1 MPRRRGAGMD
11 SSALLFSLVVV
22 WLAARLGGEAMLRL
36 GQTAVVGELLA
47 GLAIGPGALAV
58 VAPSV
63 FLDGLA
69 EIGVVILLFEI
80 GLASDLD
87 RLLRSGLQSLV
98 VALVGIVS
106 PLLLGFALA
115 RWWGLTPLGAVFIGA
130 ALTATSVGVTA
141 RVFSELGKVND
152 PPAQVVLGAAVA
164 DDVLGL
170 VILSVVA
177 GLARTGHVSLWS
189 MVTLLLGAV
198 LFLTAAIT
206 IGVRLAPFFVRWADR
221 MQARG
226 SLIVWAVLFCTVLA
240 VLAER
245 SGLAAMIGAFAA
257 GLVLAKTERGVHIE
271 DRIKPVADLFV
282 PIFFVTIGMH
292 VDLRHLDPLSPR
304 GTLVFAVLLTLVAVA
319 SKLVA
324 ALGVYRPDVRRLP
337 VGVGMIPRGEVGLIF
352 AAIGLT
358 GAVITPEL
366 YAAVVLMIVLTTVVG
381 PVWLRRLY

>member
-1 MPRRRGAGMD
+1 MD

-47 GLAIGPGALAV
+47 GFVIGPGALAV

-80 GLASDLD
+80 GLESDLD
-87 RLLRSGLQSLV
+87 RLLRSGPQSLL
-98 VALVGIVS
+98 VALIGIVS
-106 PLLLGFALA
+106 PFLLGFALA

-141 RVFSELGKVND
+141 RVFSDLGQVND

-177 GLARTGHVSLWS
+177 GLARTGHMSLWS
-189 MVTLLLGAV
+189 IVLLLLGAV
-198 LFLTAAIT
+198 SFLTAAIT
-206 IGVRLAPFFVRWADR
+206 IGVRLAPFFVRWVDR

-324 ALGVYRPDVRRLP
+324 ALGVYRQDVRRLP

-352 AAIGLT
+352 AAIGLA
-358 GAVITPEL
+358 GGVITPEL